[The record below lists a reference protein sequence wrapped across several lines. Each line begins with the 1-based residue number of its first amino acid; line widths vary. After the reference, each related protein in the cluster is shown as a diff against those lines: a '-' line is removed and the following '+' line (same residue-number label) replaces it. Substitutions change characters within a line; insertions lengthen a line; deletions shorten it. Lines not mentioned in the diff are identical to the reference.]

1 MREGGDFIVQRQR
14 LVKIPGGNGCNHSLG
29 VQLQRTRRIAV
40 GGLLVDAQVLN
51 GFQFLLGKHPLL
63 TVYMGGGPFFDNHG
77 FSLPFQRMNDSFV
90 GRGHDPADA
99 PI

>member
-14 LVKIPGGNGCNHSLG
+14 LVKIPGGNSGDYGLG

-63 TVYMGGGPFFDNHG
+63 TVYMGGGPFFNDQRCHIP
-77 FSLPFQRMNDSFV
+77 SESAMKRRLPAS
-90 GRGHDPADA
+90 P
-99 PI
+99 